1 MSTCKYIDASIIEKQ
16 FDAKTVE
23 ETRQMQFI
31 ISTATKD
38 RGGEVINMD
47 NWHLEQYK
55 ANPIVGYQH
64 EVYGGG
70 LFGVP
75 NPDYIIGKS
84 ETNMDSFKGKRV
96 LVSKATFEPEKI
108 NPLAE
113 KVFQK
118 LLFGSLNAASVGI
131 LPVGQG
137 RYEKD
142 TKTYFYEGQE
152 LLEWSVVN
160 IPMNG
165 EARRMSMKSLM
176 TAQAV
181 ELFRKIHVDEKLKQ
195 AILDQIEKEYGE
207 GKAECF
213 ENPSKK
219 MLMKGDKVRVRQGMG
234 HMQGHEDMTMTV
246 EEVSSQR
253 AVALKMDNGMIHK
266 WYIEDELEKVE
277 GGMTMNGMKKI
288 AGIDPDLVKMTEFL
302 KSIKK

>member
-1 MSTCKYIDASIIEKQ
+1 MSMAKYLDASIVEKT

-23 ETRQMQFI
+23 ETREMQFI

-38 RGGEVINMD
+38 RGGEVINMEG
-47 NWHLEQYK
+47 WQLERYK

-70 LFGVP
+70 LLGTP

-84 ETNMDSFKGKRV
+84 ATHLDSYQGKRV

-113 KVFQK
+113 KIFQK

-137 RYEKD
+137 TYKKEE
-142 TKTYFYEGQE
+142 KTYYYDGQE

-165 EARRMSMKSLM
+165 EAMRMSMKSLM
-176 TAQAV
+176 TEQAID
-181 ELFRKIHVDEKLKQ
+181 LFKKIKVDEKLKQ

-207 GKAECF
+207 GKAA
-213 ENPSKK
+213 
-219 MLMKGDKVRVRQGMG
+219 Q
-234 HMQGHEDMTMTV
+234 
-246 EEVSSQR
+246 
-253 AVALKMDNGMIHK
+253 A
-266 WYIEDELEKVE
+266 ELDFKTKDT
-277 GGMTMNGMKKI
+277 G
-288 AGIDPDLVKMTEFL
+288 ADPDLIKYIGVINKL
-302 KSIKK
+302 KK